1 MLATPYNGFT
11 AVSTNVLR
19 TLDLM
24 KIVVKVVGLEIY
36 KDLLVISLSLCN
48 LQDSCIEI
56 VDYLRDQVMCQEAQ
70 EF

>member
-1 MLATPYNGFT
+1 
-11 AVSTNVLR
+11 
-19 TLDLM
+19 M

-56 VDYLRDQVMCQEAQ
+56 VDYIRDQVICQEAQ